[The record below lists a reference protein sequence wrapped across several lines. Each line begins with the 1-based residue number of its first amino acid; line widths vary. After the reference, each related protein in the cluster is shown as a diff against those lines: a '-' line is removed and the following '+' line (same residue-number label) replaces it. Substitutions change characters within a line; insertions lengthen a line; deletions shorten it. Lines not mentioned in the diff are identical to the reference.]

1 MPHTVHKN
9 KNMLKTDFTD
19 ELLHVITR
27 DVTYAD
33 ILRDQSA
40 HPTIDNNYVSRFK
53 VYIRYVS
60 INYML
65 IQ

>member
-1 MPHTVHKN
+1 
-9 KNMLKTDFTD
+9 MLKTDFTA
-19 ELLHVITR
+19 ELLHVITS
-27 DVTYAD
+27 DMTYAD

-40 HPTIDNNYVSRFK
+40 HPTIDNNHVSCFK
-53 VYIRYVS
+53 VYTRNVS

>member
-1 MPHTVHKN
+1 
-9 KNMLKTDFTD
+9 MLKTDFTD
-19 ELLHVITR
+19 ELLHVITS

>member
-1 MPHTVHKN
+1 
-9 KNMLKTDFTD
+9 MLKTDFTD

-33 ILRDQSA
+33 ILRNQSA

>member
-1 MPHTVHKN
+1 
-9 KNMLKTDFTD
+9 MLEKDFTD
-19 ELLHVITR
+19 KLLHVITN

-40 HPTIDNNYVSRFK
+40 HPTVDNNYVSRFK